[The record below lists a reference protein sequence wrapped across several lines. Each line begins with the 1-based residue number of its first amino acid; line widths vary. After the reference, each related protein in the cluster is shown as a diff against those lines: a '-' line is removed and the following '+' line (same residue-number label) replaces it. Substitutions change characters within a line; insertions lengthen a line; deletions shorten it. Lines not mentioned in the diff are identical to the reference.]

1 MKHLLFLVSLFLTIN
16 ASAHHLTALG
26 WCQTGNAFFRTEQ
39 FSNGLNVQIQYRTG
53 NGTWLTGPTFNTP
66 TSGNTATTFSVP
78 QSVNTQLVSVRF
90 RYKPINGQTWGSW
103 SSSTN
108 SITTTYSGCSS
119 LPIKFEYLKVS
130 RIYGNT
136 LLVEFKATETD
147 GENHFNIQVAVDAKT
162 FKTVAVVFPD
172 AIITN
177 KVYTVKVRI

>member
-90 RYKPINGQTWGSW
+90 RYKPITIGVEGLMVEIFINKFSKKRICRFTHHN
-103 SSSTN
+103 SST
-108 SITTTYSGCSS
+108 
-119 LPIKFEYLKVS
+119 F
-130 RIYGNT
+130 
-136 LLVEFKATETD
+136 
-147 GENHFNIQVAVDAKT
+147 H
-162 FKTVAVVFPD
+162 
-172 AIITN
+172 
-177 KVYTVKVRI
+177 